1 MQKTY
6 LYLMV
11 CVIGAMS
18 LASCSEDS
26 ISPDAGGDGDG
37 DSTTEVPLAQVAKP
51 KPNPWLAQEEYSITH
66 FNSAQTDAFSSAV
79 KDGTFNIDLSK
90 CQMTWSGPV
99 NLMTLASTSPNYMWG
114 MSSDRVSYLD
124 ISDGKLERV
133 AEAGL
138 PGITMKT
145 QEQLTRIIADHAT
158 YDELSKTVTDILGPV
173 PQMSMANGNYVLCD
187 KDNYAYTNAG
197 QVMARYRLANPNNPK
212 DGIMLDHQIRLTN
225 FTFGSFTLVG
235 ATMTYDGHLVVAAQN
250 GLLVLNRALTTIE
263 DSYPLPSDQI
273 LTNSICIDENGGVYV
288 ASNSRTPGGKGL
300 MQKLICKDGKISTSQ
315 ADGAWQA
322 YYDGGPQAP
331 CIKLGHG
338 TGSTP
343 TLMGFGQD
351 KDKLVV
357 ITDGS
362 KRMKLVAFWRDEIP
376 SDAQQVA
383 GYDKRIAGVHEVT
396 CGLGTSTEWIQSE
409 QSVVVG
415 GYDAFVVNNI
425 NVTNQEKTDKKKEPK
440 VRPVKKKYVEKDIR
454 QDYRKLTELLIE
466 WNMSI
471 TTMESATA
479 GQIASLITDTEGASA
494 IFKGASITYSNE
506 TKIMQGVSAE
516 VIHKYTVY
524 SKETAEA
531 MATACANMYGAD
543 IGIGVTGTMGNTDP
557 DNADA
562 SVPGQVYFAISLKG
576 TVRPYVV
583 EIPQQP
589 SRLMYKLA
597 VAKEVYDVLMRLFE

>member
-1 MQKTY
+1 MNKEILFILLPDYAAHEAVYFSQAITADDFAMKKNPKYVNKVVAPTLEPISSIGGFRTLPDY
-6 LYLMV
+6 SFDTMPDDYVALVLIGGFGWNTPVAEKVMPIIKSAIEQEK
-11 CVIGAMS
+11 VIGAICNA
-18 LASCSEDS
+18 ASFMAKCGIDRE
-26 ISPDAGGDGDG
+26 
-37 DSTTEVPLAQVAKP
+37 TT
-51 KPNPWLAQEEYSITH
+51 
-66 FNSAQTDAFSSAV
+66 
-79 KDGTFNIDLSK
+79 
-90 CQMTWSGPV
+90 
-99 NLMTLASTSPNYMWG
+99 
-114 MSSDRVSYLD
+114 
-124 ISDGKLERV
+124 
-133 AEAGL
+133 
-138 PGITMKT
+138 
-145 QEQLTRIIADHAT
+145 
-158 YDELSKTVTDILGPV
+158 SKTLQKSSVI
-173 PQMSMANGNYVLCD
+173 QKIS
-187 KDNYAYTNAG
+187 
-197 QVMARYRLANPNNPK
+197 MARYRLANPNNPK

-425 NVTNQEKTDKKKEPK
+425 NVTNQEINDK
-440 VRPVKKKYVEKDIR
+440 I
-454 QDYRKLTELLIE
+454 
-466 WNMSI
+466 
-471 TTMESATA
+471 
-479 GQIASLITDTEGASA
+479 
-494 IFKGASITYSNE
+494 
-506 TKIMQGVSAE
+506 
-516 VIHKYTVY
+516 
-524 SKETAEA
+524 
-531 MATACANMYGAD
+531 
-543 IGIGVTGTMGNTDP
+543 IGVIAIGPIVKGPQGAECVRWNTKEKKWESKWTRSDVSSVSMIP
-557 DNADA
+557 AVSIKSEMVFVCGWNDA
-562 SVPGQVYFAISLKG
+562 SGWEVTGLDWKSGATRHRSILGKNNRANGAYAIIQ
-576 TVRPYVV
+576 Y
-583 EIPQQP
+583 
-589 SRLMYKLA
+589 LA
-597 VAKEVYDVLMRLFE
+597 NGDLLFNSVAGPIRVKY